1 VVTGAA
7 AQAGNGSAVGV
18 TTTAS
23 TANCPTGTKL
33 LGGGA
38 SVSQGGTAR
47 MAVSSSAPN
56 SGGTGWTAAGIVLV
70 SGNGATSVTA
80 YAVCGS

>member
-1 VVTGAA
+1 MVNGTTTS
-7 AQAGNGSAVGV
+7 AGNGSAAGV
-18 TTTAS
+18 TTAVS

-38 SVSQGGTAR
+38 SVNQGGSAR

-56 SGGTGWTAAGIVLV
+56 SGGTGWTAVGIVVV
-70 SGNGATSVTA
+70 SGTGSTWVTA